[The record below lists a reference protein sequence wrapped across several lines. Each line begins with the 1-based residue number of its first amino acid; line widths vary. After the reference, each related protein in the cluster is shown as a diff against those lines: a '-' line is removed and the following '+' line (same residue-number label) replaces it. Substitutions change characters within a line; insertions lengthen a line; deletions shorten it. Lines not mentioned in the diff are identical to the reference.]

1 MKVIDLSHAIEKGMP
16 IFPGDPEPS
25 IESAFTHEQD
35 SFHVNRLLLGSHTG
49 THIDAPYHIDPL
61 GDPID
66 TIPIHRFVGMG
77 VKVVLTQLKAETPIT
92 PVMLAP
98 SLQEAVP
105 GDFLI
110 IHTGW
115 DHYFHHHDHYQRHP
129 YLTPEAAQMVVEKQM
144 SLIAIDALNVDPTRK
159 EIYPAHEILM
169 KNNCLIVENL
179 CRLDQIKET
188 RGLYAFLPLK
198 LKGADGSPVRGIYLQ
213 L

>member
-1 MKVIDLSHAIEKGMP
+1 MKVIDLSHLIEKGMP

-25 IESAFTHEQD
+25 IESAFTHEKD
-35 SFHVNRLLLGSHTG
+35 SFHVNRLLMGSHTG

-77 VKVVLTQLKAETPIT
+77 VKVSLTGLKPETPIT
-92 PVMLAP
+92 TAMMSPALEQ
-98 SLQEAVP
+98 LHP

-115 DHYFHHHDHYQRHP
+115 DQYFHHHDHYQQHP
-129 YLTPEAAQMVVEKQM
+129 YLTPEAAQGIVEKQI
-144 SLIAIDALNVDPTRK
+144 SLIAIDALNVDPTLK
-159 EIYPAHEILM
+159 EIYPAHEVFM
-169 KNNCLIVENL
+169 KNDCLIVENL
-179 CRLDQIKET
+179 CGLDQVKAT

-198 LKGADGSPVRGIYLQ
+198 LKGADGSPLRAVFLQ
-213 L
+213 P